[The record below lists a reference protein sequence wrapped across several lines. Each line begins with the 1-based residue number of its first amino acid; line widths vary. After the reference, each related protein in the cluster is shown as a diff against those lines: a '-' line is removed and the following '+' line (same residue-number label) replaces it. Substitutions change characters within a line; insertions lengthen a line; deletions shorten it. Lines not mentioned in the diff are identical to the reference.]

1 MVYSHQL
8 RSRQR
13 RCLKLGL
20 DVQTKDVRRAVTG
33 ILWTLFGPGVSK
45 RRINLS
51 LIQSNQLTIMDYVK
65 DANNA
70 WDEPLFEIPVGPD
83 GLTTEAQVLRVVFG
97 EQRLASQVNGDW
109 VDVVAWAAAKD
120 EGSWYE
126 APPNLQD
133 RHQAWSQSAFRF
145 KDNFDTRRQRQVAR
159 DKSRIGRRILLD

>member
-1 MVYSHQL
+1 
-8 RSRQR
+8 
-13 RCLKLGL
+13 
-20 DVQTKDVRRAVTG
+20 
-33 ILWTLFGPGVSK
+33 
-45 RRINLS
+45 
-51 LIQSNQLTIMDYVK
+51 VK

-145 KDNFDTRRQRQVAR
+145 KDNFDTRRQRQVANWKKDPFGLKR
-159 DKSRIGRRILLD
+159 LDAHYDGNPHSQITPPQSQQRAAQPSNWRPLPSQPSTLEEP